1 MDPQWAAESNLA
13 RILSLTGII
22 HLLALIS
29 LGLRLWARIGLL
41 RTPGRD
47 DVAVV
52 AAAVSLLS
60 TFELLSLTVIR
71 SWASADGSVSLRKAT
86 MASDDIPKPFQIVT
100 SRHSKRSALSN
111 LSFLRLVLLGC

>member
-13 RILSLTGII
+13 RILSLTGVI

-52 AAAVSLLS
+52 VATVGSLS
-60 TFELLSLTVIR
+60 TFELLPLTVI
-71 SWASADGSVSLRKAT
+71 SCWASADGSASLRKAT
-86 MASDDIPKPFQIVT
+86 TASDGIPRPSRTMT
-100 SRHSKRSALSN
+100 SRFSKRSALSN
-111 LSFLRLVLLGC
+111 LSFRQLVLLGC